1 MDLSEASP
9 AITVLTDDKGV
20 AMFEGADPGR
30 YEGEVTVDEVKKF
43 FTKEIDTGVKARK
56 TIGGSVDLANKV
68 K

>member
-30 YEGEVTVDEVKKF
+30 YEGEVTVDEVKKS

-56 TIGGSVDLANKV
+56 IIGGSADLANKV